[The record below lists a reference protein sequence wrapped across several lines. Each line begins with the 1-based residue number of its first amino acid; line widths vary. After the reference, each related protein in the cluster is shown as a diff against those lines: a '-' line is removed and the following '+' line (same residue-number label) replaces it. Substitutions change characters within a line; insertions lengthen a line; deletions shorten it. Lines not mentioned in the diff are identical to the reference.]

1 MIEEICPREQIKQF
15 CPIRETMSAHII
27 KDSCQMHRFELH
39 FKRSQIKYL
48 REVEHELTDPN
59 LDVNFGTCT
68 WEDGGER
75 SREQTQ
81 GKKDGLESCRG
92 PANTAGKTRMVT
104 YYYFKDKAWRK
115 NRNWNAMLI
124 IWIQLL
130 RIWTEAQG
138 AHGIEATHAEP
149 SCQKHEI

>member
-39 FKRSQIKYL
+39 CKRSQIKYL

-115 NRNWNAMLI
+115 KQKLKRHVDHLNPVAENLNRGTRSSWDWSNPCRTLVPE
-124 IWIQLL
+124 
-130 RIWTEAQG
+130 T
-138 AHGIEATHAEP
+138 
-149 SCQKHEI
+149 